1 MKEIEGYVEFLKSLV
16 FTYGM
21 KIAAAIFLLA
31 AGLIGIKF
39 LIRFIEK
46 LMIKARRDETIRTF
60 TLSLSDIFLKVMLFI
75 TIVSMLGVQT
85 ASFVAVIGAAGVA
98 IGLALQGSLSNVAAG
113 ILILIFRPFAVGN
126 FIEVKGYSG
135 KVEAI
140 QIFHTVVTGEAGTKI
155 VIPNG
160 MLSNGNII
168 VHLDK

>member
-1 MKEIEGYVEFLKSLV
+1 MKGIEGNLEFLKSLV
-16 FTYGM
+16 FMYGI
-21 KIAAAIFLLA
+21 KIAGAIFFLA

-39 LIRFIEK
+39 LIIFIEK
-46 LMIKARRDETIRTF
+46 LMIKANRDETIRTF
-60 TLSLSDIFLKVMLFI
+60 TISLSDIFLKVMLFI

-113 ILILIFRPFAVGN
+113 VLILIFRPFAVGN

-140 QIFHTVVTGEAGTKI
+140 QIFHTVVTGAGGSKI
-155 VIPNG
+155 IIPNG

-168 VHLDK
+168 VHLEK